1 MFNKRKHVLILTLI
15 SCMLFGA
22 SMLSLNTP
30 EILQTS
36 RNNNI
41 KDNDEKPK
49 ISANHSAI
57 FIDGNKMFA
66 DNASSEG
73 WKGNGNYSDP
83 FVIENYTIS
92 VSFDGHG
99 IEIRNTDVYF
109 IIRNVTV
116 SDGRSNYNHGFYFNN
131 VTNGE
136 LINNTA
142 DNNIA
147 GFLLRNSNNNTF
159 TGNLANNSLHGF
171 RIWYSNNNTLTNNTA
186 NGNIEYGIFLDNS
199 NNNTIS
205 ENILLLNGL
214 SGIYEKECV
223 WNDISDNILGLQPFT
238 LLSDVDGFDE
248 DGSFTLTWT
257 VSENADN
264 YTLYQNGEILVE
276 GLTITNYAI
285 TNLAIG
291 AYMFYVKAINDY
303 EEKDSNTIEVIVSH
317 IIQVDGN
324 LDFNQKAVA
333 QNFTGNG
340 TYSNPYII
348 ENYEIVA
355 SVGHGIHIQNTDVYF
370 IIRNVGVS
378 NGRSNNYYGFYLVN
392 VSNGKLEDNTA
403 NNNLYGFL
411 LKDSYNNTLEG
422 NTASDNL
429 NGITLNS
436 SNYNALTYNIVS
448 NNRHGLSLDSSHNN
462 SLTGNEVTDNIY
474 LGIYL
479 DSSNNNFITENI
491 ATGNLNGFTL
501 SSSNNNTITNNTAN
515 NNDQHGFHLWYSNNN
530 ILTENIANNNLKYG
544 IYLQESNF
552 NEISGNSLADNG
564 LGSIYEKMSEEM
576 DFPDI
581 FLISA
586 IIVVIA
592 AISFIIIKATF
603 FIRKKTK
610 LSGFKLS
617 LKKVLR
623 DKNR

>member
-15 SCMLFGA
+15 FCVLFGT

-41 KDNDEKPK
+41 KDNDEKPI
-49 ISANHSAI
+49 ISAIHDAI
-57 FIDGNKMFA
+57 FIDGNNMFA
-66 DNASSEG
+66 NNASSEG
-73 WKGNGNYSDP
+73 WIGSGTYSNP
-83 FVIENYTIS
+83 YIIENYEINAS
-92 VSFDGHG
+92 VRHG
-99 IEIRNTDVYF
+99 IEIRNTNLYF

-116 SDGRSNYNHGFYFNN
+116 SNGRSNYNHGFYFTN
-131 VTNGE
+131 VTKGE

-159 TGNLANNSLHGF
+159 TGNLATNSLHGF
-171 RIWYSNNNTLTNNTA
+171 RIWYSDNNTLTNNTA
-186 NGNIEYGIFLDNS
+186 NGNIEYGIFLDTS

-205 ENILLLNGL
+205 GNILLLNGL
-214 SGIYEKECV
+214 GSIYEKNCV
-223 WNDISDNILGLQPFT
+223 WNDISDNICGLQPFT
-238 LLSDVDGFDE
+238 LFSDVDGFDE

-264 YTLYQNGEILVE
+264 YTLYQNGEIIAE
-276 GLTITNYAI
+276 GLTITNYVI

-291 AYMFYVKAINDY
+291 TYMFYVKAINKY
-303 EEKDSNTIEVIVSH
+303 EEKDSNTIEVIVSY
-317 IIQVDGN
+317 IIHVDGN
-324 LDFNQKAVA
+324 ADFDQTAVA
-333 QNFTGNG
+333 HNFTGNG
-340 TYSNPYII
+340 TYGNPYII
-348 ENYEIVA
+348 ENYECIA
-355 SVGHGIHIQNTDVYF
+355 SLGHGIHIQNTDVYF

-378 NGRSNNYYGFYLVN
+378 NGRSNNYFGFYLAN
-392 VSNGKLEDNTA
+392 VTNGKLENNTA

-422 NTASDNL
+422 NTAKGNL
-429 NGITLNS
+429 NGFTLNS
-436 SNYNALTYNIVS
+436 SNYNTLTYNIVT
-448 NNRHGLSLDSSHNN
+448 NNRHGLSLDSSYNN
-462 SLTGNEVTDNIY
+462 SLTGNEVTDNTY
-474 LGIYL
+474 LGVYL
-479 DSSNNNFITENI
+479 GSSNNNFITENI

-501 SSSNNNTITNNTAN
+501 SYSNNNTITNNTAN

-530 ILTENIANNNLKYG
+530 ILTDNIANNNLKYG
-544 IYLQESNF
+544 IYLEESNF

-592 AISFIIIKATF
+592 VVSYITIKSTL
-603 FIRKKTK
+603 FIRKKIK

-617 LKKVLR
+617 LKKLLR

>member
-36 RNNNI
+36 RKTNI
-41 KDNDEKPK
+41 KDINEKPK
-49 ISANHSAI
+49 ISANHGTI
-57 FIDGNKMFA
+57 FIDGNNIFA

-73 WKGNGNYSDP
+73 WVGNGTYSNP
-83 FVIENYTIS
+83 YIIENYEINAS
-92 VSFDGHG
+92 IRHG
-99 IEIRNTDVYF
+99 IEIRNTNLYF

-147 GFLLRNSNNNTF
+147 SFLLRDSNNNTL
-159 TGNLANNSLHGF
+159 TGNTATNSLHGF
-171 RIWYSNNNTLTNNTA
+171 RIWYSSNNTITNNTA
-186 NGNIEYGIFLDNS
+186 NDNIEYGIYLDNS
-199 NNNTIS
+199 NNNKIS
-205 ENILLLNGL
+205 GNFLLLNGL
-214 SGIYEKECV
+214 ASIYEKDCL
-223 WNDISDNILGLQPFT
+223 WNDISENIRGLQSFT
-238 LLSDVDGFDE
+238 LFSDVDGFDE

-378 NGRSNNYYGFYLVN
+378 NG
-392 VSNGKLEDNTA
+392 
-403 NNNLYGFL
+403 
-411 LKDSYNNTLEG
+411 
-422 NTASDNL
+422 
-429 NGITLNS
+429 
-436 SNYNALTYNIVS
+436 
-448 NNRHGLSLDSSHNN
+448 
-462 SLTGNEVTDNIY
+462 
-474 LGIYL
+474 
-479 DSSNNNFITENI
+479 
-491 ATGNLNGFTL
+491 
-501 SSSNNNTITNNTAN
+501 
-515 NNDQHGFHLWYSNNN
+515 
-530 ILTENIANNNLKYG
+530 
-544 IYLQESNF
+544 
-552 NEISGNSLADNG
+552 
-564 LGSIYEKMSEEM
+564 
-576 DFPDI
+576 
-581 FLISA
+581 
-586 IIVVIA
+586 
-592 AISFIIIKATF
+592 
-603 FIRKKTK
+603 
-610 LSGFKLS
+610 
-617 LKKVLR
+617 
-623 DKNR
+623 

>member
-15 SCMLFGA
+15 FCMLFGA

-49 ISANHSAI
+49 ISANHDTI
-57 FIDGNKMFA
+57 FIDGNNMFA
-66 DNASSEG
+66 NNASSEV
-73 WKGNGNYSDP
+73 WIGNGTYIDP
-83 FVIENYTIS
+83 YIIENYEINAS
-92 VSFDGHG
+92 IGHG
-99 IEIRNTDVYF
+99 IEIRNTNLYF

-116 SDGRSNYNHGFYFNN
+116 SDGRSNYNHGFYFTN

-159 TGNLANNSLHGF
+159 TDNLATNSLHGF

-186 NGNIEYGIFLDNS
+186 NGNIEYGISLDNS

-257 VSENADN
+257 VSENVDN
-264 YTLYQNGEILVE
+264 YTLYQNGEIIAE

-285 TNLAIG
+285 TNLGIG
-291 AYMFYVKAINDY
+291 TYMFYVKAINKY
-303 EEKDSNTIEVIVSH
+303 EEKDSNTIEVTVIFSLL
-317 IIQVDGN
+317 IDGN
-324 LDFNQKAVA
+324 TNFNQTAVTL
-333 QNFTGNG
+333 NLTGDG

-355 SVGHGIHIQNTDVYF
+355 SVRHGFHIQNTDVYF
-370 IIRNVGVS
+370 IVRNVRVS
-378 NGRSNNYYGFYLVN
+378 NGLSNNYFGFYLVN
-392 VSNGKLEDNTA
+392 VSNGRFEDNTA
-403 NNNLYGFL
+403 NSNLYGFL
-411 LKDSYNNTLEG
+411 LKDSYSNTLEG
-422 NTASDNL
+422 NTATGNL

-436 SNYNALTYNIVS
+436 SNYNTLTNNIVT

-462 SLTGNEVTDNIY
+462 SLTGNEVTDNTY
-474 LGIYL
+474 LGVYL
-479 DSSNNNFITENI
+479 GSSNNNIIMDNT

-515 NNDQHGFHLWYSNNN
+515 DNDQHGFHLWYSNNN
-530 ILTENIANNNLKYG
+530 ILTDNIANNNLKYG
-544 IYLQESNF
+544 IYLEESNF
-552 NEISGNSLADNG
+552 NEISGNSLEDNG

-592 AISFIIIKATF
+592 VVSFIIIKATF
-603 FIRKKTK
+603 IIRKKIK

-617 LKKVLR
+617 LKKLLR